1 MFILPLFFHFR
12 VCMRVWGF
20 TGLCMHAWA
29 CGDPGWHQESSSI
42 ILWFY
47 SMSQGLSIKFRAHWY
62 MVSFLCQ
69 LALEITGLCLPRM
82 EFQISSMSPGLPA
95 PVLTPVAMLWP
106 LSPKVSSLFI
116 SLSFPPFSLS
126 LSFSPSLPLHFFP
139 MPLGFLMSSY
149 FHFYFPFSLD
159 SYLFICLFYKCVY
172 VGFRRQLAGLGSLT
186 MWVLGTELRTLGLA
200 VGSSTHWAISPTP
213 HYSFNMIIICHI
225 Y

>member
-1 MFILPLFFHFR
+1 MFILPLFFHFH

-69 LALEITGLCLPRM
+69 LALEITCLCLPRM
-82 EFQISSMSPGLPA
+82 ELQISSMSPGLPA

-149 FHFYFPFSLD
+149 FTLLFSL
-159 SYLFICLFYKCVY
+159 FIRLLLIYMFILYACVCGVQKTTCWTWFSNH
-172 VGFRRQLAGLGSLT
+172 VGPGNWTQDLGLGSRLLYPLSYLT
-186 MWVLGTELRTLGLA
+186 Y
-200 VGSSTHWAISPTP
+200 SSL
-213 HYSFNMIIICHI
+213 FF
-225 Y
+225 